1 MYRVFGYYL
10 PRSLVVLGMAEITIL
25 LVSAYVGTAFQLYDF
40 GVSPSGEG
48 PIWMRAAFFCA
59 LVLMVMMAT
68 GLYQRD
74 LRDRGHTVVL
84 KITASFA
91 LALIAVALSESFF
104 PNVGLGAGAFMIALM
119 CSGVG
124 ILACRL
130 IYFHDMETT
139 MRQRVLV
146 LGVGKQARLIEGLR
160 RKADRRG
167 VDIVGFVDIESGHR
181 LVAPAKIVQR
191 GLSIQDCARRGQID
205 EIVVAVDDRRN
216 KLPLNDLLDCKMS
229 GIKVIELSEF
239 LERQLGKLRVD
250 SLQPG
255 DVVFCNGFSN
265 AVFTSRAKRL
275 FDVTVSSL
283 MLIVMFPLMGLAALA
298 VFIESKGKGPVI
310 YRQVRVGKNGRH
322 FEVLKFRSMR
332 IDAES
337 DGVVRWAQRD
347 DNRVTKVGAFIRKTR
362 ADELPQLFN
371 VFRGDM
377 SFIGPRPERPTF
389 VKQFEKKIPYF
400 GVRHYVKP
408 GITGWAQICY
418 PYCDSEEDAK
428 EKLEYDLYYLKN
440 YSLFLDLTILM
451 HTVQIILW
459 GKGR

>member
-10 PRSLVVLGMAEITIL
+10 PRSLVILAMAEIAIL
-25 LVSAYVGTAFQLYDF
+25 LASAYVGAAFQLYDF
-40 GVSPSGEG
+40 GVIPSGEG
-48 PIWMRAAFFCA
+48 PIWMRAVFFCA

-84 KITASFA
+84 KITASFT
-91 LALIAVALSESFF
+91 LALITVALSESFF
-104 PNVGLGAGAFMIALM
+104 PNVGLGAGAFIIALM
-119 CSGVG
+119 CSAVG

-146 LGVGKQARLIEGLR
+146 LGVGKKARLIEGLR
-160 RKADRRG
+160 RKADHRG
-167 VDIVGFVDIESGHR
+167 VDIVGFVDIESGQR
-181 LVAPAKIVQR
+181 LVAPAKIVQ
-191 GLSIQDCARRGQID
+191 GSSIQDCARRAQID
-205 EIVVAVDDRRN
+205 EIVVAVDDRRS
-216 KLPLNDLLDCKMS
+216 KLPLDDLLDCKMS
-229 GIKVIELSEF
+229 GVKVIELSEF
-239 LERQLGKLRVD
+239 LERQLGKLMVD

-255 DVVFCNGFSN
+255 DVVFSSGFPN
-265 AVFTSRAKRL
+265 AVFTSSVKRL
-275 FDVTVSSL
+275 FDVTLSFL
-283 MLIVMFPLMGLAALA
+283 MLILMFPLMGLAALA

-347 DNRVTKVGAFIRKTR
+347 DNRITRSGALIRKTR
-362 ADELPQLFN
+362 IDELPQLFN
-371 VFRGDM
+371 VFKGDM
-377 SFIGPRPERPTF
+377 SFIGPRPERPAF
-389 VKQFEKKIPYF
+389 VMEFERKIPYF

-418 PYCDSEEDAK
+418 PYCDSEKDAK

>member
-10 PRSLVVLGMAEITIL
+10 PRSLVVLSAAEIIIL
-25 LVSAYVGTAFQLYDF
+25 LVSAYVGAAFQLYDF
-40 GVSPSGEG
+40 EVSPSGEG
-48 PIWMRAAFFCA
+48 PMWMRAVSFCG
-59 LVLMVMMAT
+59 LMLMVMTAV

-74 LRDRGHTVVL
+74 LRDRDHTVVL

-91 LALIAVALSESFF
+91 LALVALALLDRLL
-104 PNVGLGAGAFMIALM
+104 PNVGLGTGAFVVALV
-119 CSGVG
+119 CSGIG

-139 MRQRVLV
+139 MRRRVLV
-146 LGVGKQARLIEGLR
+146 LGVGRKACLIQGLR

-167 VDIVGFVDIESGHR
+167 VDMVGFVDVEKGPR
-181 LVAPAKIVQR
+181 LVAPAKVVPR
-191 GLSIQDCARRGQID
+191 GLSIQECARRFHID

-216 KLPLNDLLDCKMS
+216 KLPLDELLNCKMS
-229 GIKVIELSEF
+229 GVRVIELSEF

-255 DVVFCNGFSN
+255 DVVFSNGFSR
-265 AVFTSRAKRL
+265 AVITPSTKRL
-275 FDVTVSSL
+275 LDVTLSSL
-283 MLIVMFPLMGLAALA
+283 MLIMTFPVMGLAALA
-298 VFIESKGKGPVI
+298 ILIESKGRGPII

-322 FEVLKFRSMR
+322 FRVLKFRSMR
-332 IDAES
+332 VDAES
-337 DGVVRWAQRD
+337 DGVVRWAQRED
-347 DNRVTKVGAFIRKTR
+347 DRITTVGAFMRKTR
-362 ADELPQLFN
+362 IDELPQLFN
-371 VFRGDM
+371 VFKGDM
-377 SFIGPRPERPTF
+377 SFIGPRPERPEF
-389 VKQFEKKIPYF
+389 VRQLKEKIPYF

-418 PYCDSEEDAK
+418 PYGDSEEDAK

-451 HTVQIILW
+451 QTVQIILW

>member
-10 PRSLVVLGMAEITIL
+10 PRSLVVLSAAEITIL
-25 LVSAYVGTAFQLYDF
+25 LASAYVGAALQLYDF
-40 GVSPSGEG
+40 GVSPNGEG
-48 PIWMRAAFFCA
+48 PIWMRAVFFCA
-59 LVLMVMMAT
+59 LMLMVMTTT

-84 KITASFA
+84 KVSASFV
-91 LALIAVALSESFF
+91 LALIALTLLDRLL
-104 PNVGLGAGAFMIALM
+104 PNVGLGAGAFVIALV
-119 CSGVG
+119 CSGIG

-130 IYFHDMETT
+130 IYFQDMETT
-139 MRQRVLV
+139 MRRRVLV
-146 LGVGKQARLIEGLR
+146 LGVGRKARLIEGLR

-167 VDIVGFVDIESGHR
+167 VNMVGFVDVEKGPR
-181 LVAPAKIVQR
+181 LVAPAKIVPC
-191 GLSIQDCARRGQID
+191 GLTIQECARRFQVD

-216 KLPLNDLLDCKMS
+216 KLPLDELLNCKMS
-229 GIKVIELSEF
+229 GVRVIELGEF

-255 DVVFCNGFSN
+255 DVVFSNGFSR
-265 AVFTSRAKRL
+265 AVITPSAKRL
-275 FDVTVSSL
+275 LDVTLSFL
-283 MLIVMFPLMGLAALA
+283 MLIMTFPIMGLAALA
-298 VFIESKGKGPVI
+298 IFIESEGKGPVI
-310 YRQVRVGKNGRH
+310 YRQVRVGRNGRR
-322 FEVLKFRSMR
+322 FAVLKFRSMHV
-332 IDAES
+332 DAES

-347 DNRVTKVGAFIRKTR
+347 DDRITTVGAFIRKAR
-362 ADELPQLFN
+362 IDELPQLFN
-371 VFRGDM
+371 VLKGDM
-377 SFIGPRPERPTF
+377 SFIGPRPERPAF
-389 VKQFEKKIPYF
+389 VRQLEKKIPYF

-418 PYCDSEEDAK
+418 PYGDSEEDAK

-451 HTVQIILW
+451 QTVQIILW